1 MMIILKIYIID
12 NCYRHAKKLLP
23 CSSQLLVLQEWNP
36 HIGTYWYDK
45 MLWLNFKFTSNLINR
60 CKNLFWETCYILSY
74 IYTHREFRW
83 IRPDKICR
91 KILRSQE
98 RLINFR
104 VSSHSADPKVKFCFS
119 YSLGHCEGQ
128 CFFTESKNRL
138 LTQTL
143 KRPTFNL
150 TKFKINFASPLVL
163 LELDMFHLAQLP
175 IFWTIIPSKL
185 LVSKELHSIF
195 SVTI

>member
-1 MMIILKIYIID
+1 MLTIHLKSTTSSLRLFQGQFMMIILKIYIID

-98 RLINFR
+98 RLINF
-104 VSSHSADPKVKFCFS
+104 SVKP
-119 YSLGHCEGQ
+119 Q
-128 CFFTESKNRL
+128 CWSKSQILFFLLIVRGIVRGNAFLLRARTGFWPRL
-138 LTQTL
+138 
-143 KRPTFNL
+143 
-150 TKFKINFASPLVL
+150 
-163 LELDMFHLAQLP
+163 
-175 IFWTIIPSKL
+175 
-185 LVSKELHSIF
+185 
-195 SVTI
+195 

>member
-1 MMIILKIYIID
+1 MLTIHLKSTTSSLRLFQGQFMMIILKIYIID

-36 HIGTYWYDK
+36 HIDTYWYDK

-119 YSLGHCEGQ
+119 YSLWGALRGAMLFYWEQ
-128 CFFTESKNRL
+128 EQAFD
-138 LTQTL
+138 
-143 KRPTFNL
+143 PD
-150 TKFKINFASPLVL
+150 FKKAYI
-163 LELDMFHLAQLP
+163 
-175 IFWTIIPSKL
+175 
-185 LVSKELHSIF
+185 
-195 SVTI
+195 